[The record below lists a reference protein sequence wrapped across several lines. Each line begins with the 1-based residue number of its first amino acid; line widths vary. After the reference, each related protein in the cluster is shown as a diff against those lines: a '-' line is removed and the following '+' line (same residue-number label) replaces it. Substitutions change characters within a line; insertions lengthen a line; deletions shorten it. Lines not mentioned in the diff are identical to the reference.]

1 MQQTQL
7 KKLNRISGADFNF
20 VPADKNKFGVKY
32 YEHKCA
38 NDSEYHRIAG
48 ELNQRPNV
56 IYTCLEYPDG
66 NVSVIVLQNQL
77 DKNRIEN
84 IMWGR
89 VTDLT
94 ETQPIGKVHGNNV
107 YLELIPTKSGKVS
120 GIVGRGGRA
129 IAVVIIN
136 GHRLPFYV
144 SSGLS
149 GKEAEYGIAS
159 GKWYPLQGIS
169 DAGWLNKMPDMN
181 KNPYPELDLVCQM
194 LEKKYPAA
202 IFKQRA
208 LNMELPA
215 ADIDALL
222 QSANSEFAEGMPYN
236 ERSPYQYYRNHIIY
250 LPAII
255 DAWRAAPKDF
265 LEITSGALRI
275 HELDTLGKIRKTDL
289 MANSTLED
297 KVVWFS
303 PVPSQLAARTGAET
317 TQGIQEQLKHLGITG
332 VFISADNNGGIGVPI
347 EAFYDYFYTKQVQN
361 LTTATK
367 KVHGLAQKKSF
378 VQNALDKVKD
388 FFNR

>member
-1 MQQTQL
+1 M
-7 KKLNRISGADFNF
+7 
-20 VPADKNKFGVKY
+20 
-32 YEHKCA
+32 
-38 NDSEYHRIAG
+38 
-48 ELNQRPNV
+48 
-56 IYTCLEYPDG
+56 
-66 NVSVIVLQNQL
+66 
-77 DKNRIEN
+77 
-84 IMWGR
+84 
-89 VTDLT
+89 T

-181 KNPYPELDLVCQM
+181 KNPYPELDLVCEM

-275 HELDTLGKIRKTDL
+275 HELDTLWKIRKIDL

-303 PVPSQLAARTGAET
+303 PVPSQLTARTGAET
-317 TQGIQEQLKHLGITG
+317 TQGIQEQLNRLGITG
-332 VFISADNNGGIGVPI
+332 VFIPADNNGGIGVPI
-347 EAFYDYFYTKQVQN
+347 EALDDYFYTKQVQN

-367 KVHGLAQKKSF
+367 KVHGLAHKKSF